1 MTIRNLDALFS
12 PKAVAVIGAS
22 TRPGS
27 VGAVVMRNLLQGGFS
42 GPIMPVNPRYT
53 SVGGVLAYGDV
64 ESLPMAPD
72 LAVICSPLQTVP
84 DAVEA
89 LGRLGTRAVVILTAG
104 LAQTIGED
112 GRSLQQAV
120 LDAARPYRLR
130 VLGPNSI
137 GLLVPRI
144 GLNASFAHADV
155 PKGRLAFV
163 SQSGALCT
171 AVLDYARSHGIGF
184 SHFLSMGEMSDV
196 DFGDVLDYLG
206 SDANTQ
212 AILLYI
218 ESVHHPR
225 KFMSAA
231 RAAARNKPVLAIK
244 SGRVAEGARAARSHT
259 GAHAGVDEVY
269 DAALRRAGILRVFD
283 IDELFDAVETL
294 ARLRPFTGDR
304 LAVLSNGG
312 GPAVMV
318 TDKLITTEG
327 RLAELAPETLARL
340 DEVLPTGWSGA
351 NPVDIL
357 GDATDER
364 YAQALKIMLEDKQ
377 NDAVLVMH
385 APTAVADSVKVAQAV
400 IEVQRGT
407 RRNILTSWLGADAV
421 AEARNLLAKAGLP
434 TFDTPDHAV
443 RGFMHMVRFRRNREM
458 LMETPASVPEE
469 FTPDVE
475 TARRIIAAAR
485 EAGRTALSETETMAI
500 LAAYGVPTVT
510 TRVAG
515 NAAEAAQIAG
525 EIGFP
530 VALKILSPDIRN
542 KSDVG
547 GVALLSGTRPPK
559 SGVPSPR

>member
-312 GPAVMV
+312 G
-318 TDKLITTEG
+318 
-327 RLAELAPETLARL
+327 
-340 DEVLPTGWSGA
+340 
-351 NPVDIL
+351 
-357 GDATDER
+357 
-364 YAQALKIMLEDKQ
+364 
-377 NDAVLVMH
+377 
-385 APTAVADSVKVAQAV
+385 
-400 IEVQRGT
+400 
-407 RRNILTSWLGADAV
+407 RR
-421 AEARNLLAKAGLP
+421 
-434 TFDTPDHAV
+434 
-443 RGFMHMVRFRRNREM
+443 
-458 LMETPASVPEE
+458 
-469 FTPDVE
+469 
-475 TARRIIAAAR
+475 
-485 EAGRTALSETETMAI
+485 
-500 LAAYGVPTVT
+500 
-510 TRVAG
+510 
-515 NAAEAAQIAG
+515 
-525 EIGFP
+525 
-530 VALKILSPDIRN
+530 
-542 KSDVG
+542 
-547 GVALLSGTRPPK
+547 
-559 SGVPSPR
+559 

>member
-244 SGRVAEGARAARSHT
+244 SVAWPKARAPRVPTPAPMPVSTRYMTRHF
-259 GAHAGVDEVY
+259 GA
-269 DAALRRAGILRVFD
+269 
-283 IDELFDAVETL
+283 
-294 ARLRPFTGDR
+294 
-304 LAVLSNGG
+304 
-312 GPAVMV
+312 PASCACSISTSCSTRWKPWPVCV
-318 TDKLITTEG
+318 
-327 RLAELAPETLARL
+327 P
-340 DEVLPTGWSGA
+340 LPATGWQCS
-351 NPVDIL
+351 
-357 GDATDER
+357 
-364 YAQALKIMLEDKQ
+364 
-377 NDAVLVMH
+377 VM
-385 APTAVADSVKVAQAV
+385 AVA
-400 IEVQRGT
+400 
-407 RRNILTSWLGADAV
+407 RR
-421 AEARNLLAKAGLP
+421 
-434 TFDTPDHAV
+434 
-443 RGFMHMVRFRRNREM
+443 
-458 LMETPASVPEE
+458 
-469 FTPDVE
+469 
-475 TARRIIAAAR
+475 
-485 EAGRTALSETETMAI
+485 
-500 LAAYGVPTVT
+500 
-510 TRVAG
+510 
-515 NAAEAAQIAG
+515 
-525 EIGFP
+525 
-530 VALKILSPDIRN
+530 
-542 KSDVG
+542 
-547 GVALLSGTRPPK
+547 
-559 SGVPSPR
+559 